1 MKVLRKQEIET
12 ANIQVGDQVIIPLA
26 EIGEFSATAHKVT
39 DEGIMFIFDEYI
51 TRRPMNSKNTNKGG
65 FEKSE
70 LKKWMDTVLLMAF
83 PEELRDKIYGLTLPT
98 VGQIVGHEDEWDNNN
113 LESDTDEQLP
123 LMKERK
129 NRVAY
134 FKNDSSWGWLR
145 NTTKE
150 EVSSASFAYVGNDGY
165 TNSSLASNSFGVR
178 PEFWLVKQE
187 SRGPVPRESK
197 VSYRNY
203 CGGRNSKE
211 VTKESLQEEVFEKE
225 NEIKLLKQEIK
236 NLEEKEAMEQAARET
251 KKVMDSYIQAGF
263 TKDEAF
269 QMVMELSKTI
279 LGGGIMKKELSKSFL
294 LLKTSI
300 KKHSPEILTGI
311 GIAGM
316 ITTTVMAV
324 RATPK
329 ALILIEERK
338 EEIGV
343 NQLEAVD
350 LIKTTWM
357 CYVPAALTGTLSI
370 ACLIGASSVNVRRNA
385 ALATAYTLSES
396 ALKDY
401 QEKVIEMFGEKKN
414 EAVKDAIAK
423 DKVEKNPVVTR
434 EVIITEKGNT
444 LCYDAVSGRYF
455 KGDIEKI
462 KKAECEL
469 NRQMRD
475 EMYISL
481 NDFYY
486 EIGLD
491 NIKLGDELG
500 WNIDDGYIDLSF
512 SSQLASDGTPCLV
525 IDYTIAPRY
534 DFRNLR

>member
-1 MKVLRKQEIET
+1 
-12 ANIQVGDQVIIPLA
+12 
-26 EIGEFSATAHKVT
+26 
-39 DEGIMFIFDEYI
+39 
-51 TRRPMNSKNTNKGG
+51 
-65 FEKSE
+65 
-70 LKKWMDTVLLMAF
+70 
-83 PEELRDKIYGLTLPT
+83 
-98 VGQIVGHEDEWDNNN
+98 
-113 LESDTDEQLP
+113 
-123 LMKERK
+123 
-129 NRVAY
+129 
-134 FKNDSSWGWLR
+134 
-145 NTTKE
+145 
-150 EVSSASFAYVGNDGY
+150 
-165 TNSSLASNSFGVR
+165 
-178 PEFWLVKQE
+178 
-187 SRGPVPRESK
+187 
-197 VSYRNY
+197 
-203 CGGRNSKE
+203 
-211 VTKESLQEEVFEKE
+211 
-225 NEIKLLKQEIK
+225 
-236 NLEEKEAMEQAARET
+236 
-251 KKVMDSYIQAGF
+251 
-263 TKDEAF
+263 
-269 QMVMELSKTI
+269 
-279 LGGGIMKKELSKSFL
+279 MKKELSKSFL

-534 DFRNLR
+534 DFRNLRFISEDVNNVKSYIVMDVLVPAIKKAISDIVTNGIDMILYGEAGKSKKNSTASKVSYQKYYDGGKKDYAAPKSRTSYEYDELLFETRGDAESVLDAMNEIIAQYEVVSVADLYDLANVSNDNYAANKYGWTDIAGCRAVRVRDGYILKLPKPTPL